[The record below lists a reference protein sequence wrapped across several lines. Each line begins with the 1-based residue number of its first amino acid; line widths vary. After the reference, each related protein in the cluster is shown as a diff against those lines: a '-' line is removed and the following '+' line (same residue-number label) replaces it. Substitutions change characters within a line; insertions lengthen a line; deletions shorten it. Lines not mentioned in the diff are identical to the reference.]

1 MSNITYRITEPI
13 GSKGDSYSISILWK
27 DDSDVTSEPQTI
39 NIALQLDS
47 DKEGW
52 SYHYIVFSDLPE
64 ELAYLGQELAYNRRT
79 TGNIDRK
86 SALRHA
92 LSQLTDLMENLG
104 DTEARNVL
112 NTWFNK
118 QF

>member
-1 MSNITYRITEPI
+1 MNHIKYRIKEPVRN
-13 GSKGDSYSISILWK
+13 KGDYSFSIIRI
-27 DDSDVTSEPQTI
+27 DDTDSFSEPQTI

-64 ELAYLGQELAYNRRT
+64 ELAHLGQELEYNRRT
-79 TGNIDRK
+79 TGNKDRK
-86 SALRHA
+86 STLRNA
-92 LSQLTDLMENLG
+92 LSQFTDLMENLG
-104 DTEARNVL
+104 DSEACNIL

>member
-1 MSNITYRITEPI
+1 MNHIKYRIKEPVRNKDEYSFSI
-13 GSKGDSYSISILWK
+13 IRIDDTDSF
-27 DDSDVTSEPQTI
+27 SEPQTI

-47 DKEGW
+47 DKDGW
-52 SYHYIVFSDLPE
+52 SYHYFVFSELPK
-64 ELAYLGQELAYNRRT
+64 ELAHLGQELDHYRIT
-79 TGNIDRK
+79 TGNKDRK

-92 LSQLTDLMENLG
+92 LSQLTDLMEKLG
-104 DTEARNVL
+104 DTEARNLL